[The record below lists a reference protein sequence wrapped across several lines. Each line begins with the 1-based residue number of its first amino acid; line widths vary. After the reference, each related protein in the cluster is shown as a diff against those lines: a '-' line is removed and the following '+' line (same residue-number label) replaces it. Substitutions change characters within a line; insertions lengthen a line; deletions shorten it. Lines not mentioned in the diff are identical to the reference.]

1 MKKLNNCVA
10 IKKNLLIQIIEIFW
24 NCFEIIGVNTNSCI
38 TVEDILAE
46 PLSVFDNWME
56 GDNKWFTFSIQTQ
69 CILQCLPVGKYFL
82 FYFTDLSFT
91 RKNSNYNIDQGCP
104 AKLDLEEQI

>member
-1 MKKLNNCVA
+1 MGSNKKLFF
-10 IKKNLLIQIIEIFW
+10 QTIEIFW
-24 NCFEIIGVNTNSCI
+24 NCFEIIGVNTNFCI

-69 CILQCLPVGKYFL
+69 CILQCLPLGEKYM
-82 FYFTDLSFT
+82 FYST
-91 RKNSNYNIDQGCP
+91 NSSYIIKTSLNYNINWGRT
-104 AKLDLEEQI
+104 AKLDLEE